1 MEAMIYGSNPTMM
14 GYNPYLNQG
23 MIVPQQGMMQQGMM
37 PQQGMMQGMMPGQM
51 SMMNSPQQHMMNNN
65 QAMMMQMQQKIM
77 MDPQQAAFMGAK
89 QEPGATAT
97 PNTGADNSSI
107 ISPNMTSAAEAGNV
121 TNNFSP
127 MAAYSN
133 MYGMGSMPMGGNSNK
148 TDADFREFFNGHGM
162 HASAVGGG
170 GTASLGG
177 GNIGQMRG
185 MDDIQHMTF
194 VRQQMMAQNGG
205 TPNNMMPS
213 MGGDEATKKQLTEKR
228 NEMERIK
235 SMMGPNQGLMNP
247 QARSY
252 RGGGDRYNQQLQD
265 TMLQNSQYRSQF
277 KFTPSAN
284 QGYNC

>member
-1 MEAMIYGSNPTMM
+1 MYGSNPAMM
-14 GYNPYLNQG
+14 GYNPYFNQG
-23 MIVPQQGMMQQGMM
+23 MIV

-51 SMMNSPQQHMMNNN
+51 SMMNSPQQQAMMNN
-65 QAMMMQMQQKIM
+65 QAMMNMQMQQKM
-77 MDPQQAAFMGAK
+77 QMQQMC
-89 QEPGATAT
+89 ATAT

-148 TDADFREFFNGHGM
+148 TDADFREFFNRHGM

-170 GTASLGG
+170 GGTASMGG

-185 MDDIQHMTF
+185 MDDIQHMEF

-228 NEMERIK
+228 KEMERLN
-235 SMMGPNQGLMNP
+235 SMMGQNQGLMNP

-252 RGGGDRYNQQLQD
+252 RGGRDRYNQQLQD
-265 TMLQNSQYRSQF
+265 TMLQNPQYRSQF
-277 KFTPSAN
+277 KFTPSASG
-284 QGYNC
+284 GYNC